1 MDDAAWEVWNQGWAE
16 PHRDQTD
23 VRYRDL
29 LGDACGGNDADELP
43 ARGFCRGDDSN
54 PVAAVPGNAQQQ
66 PFSAAADDA
75 GELSLTPA
83 QFTVQQQRDK
93 EIADQREA
101 ALKQRTDLLEAHTQQ
116 QHQDALQQ
124 QKEVRQ
130 QQEAQQAEL
139 ARRATVARAE
149 ASTAADGRKA
159 VNAQLQ
165 VQATAADATA

>member
-1 MDDAAWEVWNQGWAE
+1 MDDDAWEACNQGWAE

-29 LGDACGGNDADELP
+29 LGDAFGRDGGNDADALP
-43 ARGFCRGDDSN
+43 TGGFFRGDDAN

-66 PFSAAADDA
+66 SFSAAADDA

-83 QFTVQQQRDK
+83 QFTAQQQRDK
-93 EIADQREA
+93 ELADQREA

-139 ARRATVARAE
+139 ARQATVARAE
-149 ASTAADGRKA
+149 ASTAADG
-159 VNAQLQ
+159 
-165 VQATAADATA
+165 